1 MMVITLGVNRGHAM
15 TPAETPTETAL
26 IVPVPGLD
34 PVVGQFRRRLDHSAP
49 WGVPPHV
56 TVCYPFVPPA
66 EARDVIAALPSV
78 PAFECTFREV
88 RWFGDDVVWLAPEP
102 EEPFRALTAEV
113 LRRFPD
119 HPPYGGRFG
128 DPIPH
133 LTVGSTRLGTYPDL
147 REAGDVVN
155 ERLPVTVTIDRMLLI
170 AGTDAPDSWQT
181 VAEVP
186 F

>member
-1 MMVITLGVNRGHAM
+1 M
-15 TPAETPTETAL
+15 TPTETAL
-26 IVPVPGLD
+26 IVPVPALE
-34 PVVGQFRRRLDHSAP
+34 PLVGEYRRRLDHSAG

-56 TVCYPFVPPA
+56 TVCYPFVPPEAVDA
-66 EARDVIAALPSV
+66 EVLAALPHV
-78 PAFECTFREV
+78 PAFECTFRAI
-88 RWFGDDVVWLAPEP
+88 RWFSNDAVWFAPEP
-102 EEPFRALTAEV
+102 DEPFRALTAEV

-119 HPPYGGRFG
+119 HLPYGGEFD

-133 LTVGSTRLGTYPDL
+133 LTIGSTRAAKLSDL
-147 REAGDVVN
+147 RAAD
-155 ERLPVTVTIDRMLLI
+155 RALARHLPVTVTIDRLLLI